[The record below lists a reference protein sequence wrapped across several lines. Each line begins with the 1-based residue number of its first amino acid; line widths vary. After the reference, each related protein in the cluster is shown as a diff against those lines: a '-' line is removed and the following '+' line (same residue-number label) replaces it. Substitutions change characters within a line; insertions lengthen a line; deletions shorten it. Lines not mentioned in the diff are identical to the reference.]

1 MTDFKT
7 TFEESRATY
16 ESIAN
21 PLVQQPVNIELTNRF
36 GETVLITVNPTING
50 IVEELYGIGLNLQ
63 EQIKNSENPDSLN
76 KEVASIFTS
85 ITDVRLNLDADSVDV
100 DKRVLNAAIGY
111 GILAGLTDTEVFNEK

>member
-16 ESIAN
+16 ESIST
-21 PLVQQPVNIELTNRF
+21 PLVQQPVNRELTNRF
-36 GETVLITVNPTING
+36 GEIGLITVNPTINV

-63 EQIKNSENPDSLN
+63 EQIRNSENPDSLN

>member
-16 ESIAN
+16 ESISN
-21 PLVQQPVNIELTNRF
+21 PLVQQPVNRELTNQF
-36 GETVLITVNPTING
+36 GETGLITVNPTINL
-50 IVEELYGIGLNLQ
+50 IVEELHGIGLNLQ
-63 EQIKNSENPDSLN
+63 EQIRNSENPDSLN